1 MVNNSTFTIS
11 TKRTNISHLKPL
23 NTKTR
28 YMTFYVQVQRSGMVK
43 SIMGSQT
50 PSDREWLLIGA
61 NSAIFRSW
69 IFIVLAH
76 WNKSLWID
84 ISPTRSHYPDF
95 EPTSPWSFSL
105 VMCAWAKNQL
115 ISILYSLVWPD
126 RDSNPQ
132 CASHEASMLTITPP
146 IWFTFW

>member
-50 PSDREWLLIGA
+50 PSDREWLLISA

-76 WNKSLWID
+76 WNNSLWID
-84 ISPTRSHYPDF
+84 ISPHSVTLSWFRANQSLIFLLNNVYMSEESTTTKVTYDWGWRTLVLILNALFRSCKF
-95 EPTSPWSFSL
+95 
-105 VMCAWAKNQL
+105 Q
-115 ISILYSLVWPD
+115 
-126 RDSNPQ
+126 
-132 CASHEASMLTITPP
+132 
-146 IWFTFW
+146 